1 MVTTAPGD
9 QQSKEQLSGISK
21 QNWHEEMKNLCVC
34 YVPCF
39 AKILTFGLILEFY
52 KVLTNKTPSP
62 TAVSSIILISF
73 QSLYPWGSLWIQKP
87 DLQLRYCS
95 TFWCKCNASTFSLFF
110 FLKRRKG
117 TVYNLAI
124 HIYHTLF
131 AASTL
136 AKETSNL
143 AFSCQYNEYV
153 SYSTWTQHP
162 ENGTRCDPI
171 QRLPSY
177 VLNTLHY

>member
-1 MVTTAPGD
+1 MTTAPGD

-62 TAVSSIILISF
+62 TAASSIILISF
-73 QSLYPWGSLWIQKP
+73 QSLYPWESLWIQKP
-87 DLQLRYCS
+87 DLQLRYCG

-110 FLKRRKG
+110 FSKEGR
-117 TVYNLAI
+117 V
-124 HIYHTLF
+124 LF
-131 AASTL
+131 IIW
-136 AKETSNL
+136 
-143 AFSCQYNEYV
+143 QYIFII
-153 SYSTWTQHP
+153 P
-162 ENGTRCDPI
+162 CL
-171 QRLPSY
+171 LPP
-177 VLNTLHY
+177 L